1 MFLLFSYCKY
11 NTIFSIMQYIVLKFC
26 KKNYRYPP
34 KSKGYLYYNR
44 DFNDLKDFKVVKDF
58 GD

>member
-1 MFLLFSYCKY
+1 
-11 NTIFSIMQYIVLKFC
+11 MQYIVLKFR